1 LRSFSTKSF
10 LALDETKSLLYNK
23 NKLNNALKRGEIV
36 GIGRKIAEV
45 RKQKGL
51 SQEHIATK
59 MNKTPQWLSNIERET
74 RSISADKLAQ
84 VANILGVSPS
94 IFFNKETNETSKTR
108 KTGTE

>member
-1 LRSFSTKSF
+1 V
-10 LALDETKSLLYNK
+10 LDETKRLLYNK

-36 GIGRKIAEV
+36 GVGRKIAEV

-84 VANILGVSPS
+84 VANILGVSPG